1 MKNVKQDKSSGKQ
14 TTGQNGYPR
23 VDIGNKKYFW
33 SKDLISS
40 AGKRHE
46 ERWT

>member
-23 VDIGNKKYFW
+23 VDRQQKIFLK
-33 SKDLISS
+33 
-40 AGKRHE
+40 
-46 ERWT
+46 